1 MPSRAPRSETGRRR
15 ARSGSNPFLGTLHDP
30 QQGKIFFYE
39 RFPSAFEF
47 RAFLHGNF
55 AWGGRGGAKVRKP
68 GASSAI
74 KRFASVSP
82 LPCGAKS
89 HLAAWFPEE
98 FLSSWWKKWANE
110 KWADSS
116 WAEEVLGKRERG
128 KGIVSDTWKKM
139 VDAKCDHVVE
149 TALKLIYIV
158 FVKKD
163 LERGSKCDK
172 RKNWKFCKKIDA
184 KSIKRNYEKCWGFR
198 VQFRECFIYECSF
211 IH

>member
-39 RFPSAFEF
+39 RFPSAFKF